1 LIKNPGNLQ
10 PSKAGKDS
18 DEGKHVIL
26 VVEDETNNRFLLQTY
41 LSSEGYIVELARSGE
56 EAIEKAEKVN
66 PSVIILDVM
75 LPGMDGF
82 ETCRQLKKRKNVNF
96 TPVILVTALR
106 GNQERIQGT
115 EAGADDFISKPV
127 NRIELLTRIK
137 SLLRIKRLHET
148 LESKINELE
157 TVKAKLRKLAITDG
171 LTGLFNYR
179 AFRKQLKLEISR
191 SKRFNL
197 PVSLIIMDIDHFKNY
212 NDLFGHPRGDRVLK
226 IFAKLI
232 SENIRDLDFLA
243 RYGGEEFALILPGT
257 GKKEAGIVAEKIRHL
272 IEDAPF
278 PEENKL
284 PGRCLTVSLG
294 LASFPKDTDN
304 ENELIRFA
312 DEALYKAKI
321 NGRNRWVPYGK

>member
-1 LIKNPGNLQ
+1 LINNPENVNLAQ
-10 PSKAGKDS
+10 NSNESNDIKDI
-18 DEGKHVIL
+18 IL
-26 VVEDETNNRFLLQTY
+26 VVEDESNNRFLLQTY
-41 LSSEGYIVELARSGE
+41 LSADGYTVELARSGE
-56 EAIEKAEKVN
+56 EAIEKVESVN
-66 PSVIILDVM
+66 VSVIILDVM

-82 ETCRQLKKRKNVNF
+82 ETCRQLKKRKNANF
-96 TPVILVTALR
+96 IPIILVTALR
-106 GNQERIQGT
+106 GNQERIKGT

-137 SLLRIKRLHET
+137 SLLRIKRLQET
-148 LESKINELE
+148 LEAKIKELE

-171 LTGLFNYR
+171 LTRLFNYR
-179 AFRKQLKLEISR
+179 AFRKQLMLEISR
-191 SKRFNL
+191 SKRFKL
-197 PVSLIIMDIDHFKNY
+197 PLSLIIMDIDNFKNY

-257 GKKEAGIVAEKIRHL
+257 GKKDAGVVAEKIRHL

-284 PGRCLTVSLG
+284 PGKCLTVSLG
-294 LASFPKDTDN
+294 VATFPKDTDN
-304 ENELIRFA
+304 ENEFIRFA

-321 NGRNRWVPYGK
+321 NGRNKWVSYTK